1 MTIILNNKMKKMI
14 NRINYKINLFKINQA
29 KRQENK
35 KLNFKWINL
44 NYNKQLKIFYKE
56 VK

>member
-1 MTIILNNKMKKMI
+1 MKKMI